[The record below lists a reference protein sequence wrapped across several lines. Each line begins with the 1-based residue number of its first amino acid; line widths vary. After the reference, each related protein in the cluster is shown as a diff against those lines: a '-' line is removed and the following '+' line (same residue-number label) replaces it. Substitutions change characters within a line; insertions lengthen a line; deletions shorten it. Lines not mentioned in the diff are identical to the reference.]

1 MNKEIKLGSLKDALC
16 YWPTVLPAPTDVVR
30 DAAAK
35 AGFDDLIPDAP
46 PVSQT
51 LKEVAEDVTKELFGN
66 CPNELVRVTACERD
80 RTWEVNRQMR
90 GWTNNEFKSLYSV
103 TCDEKGEGIEL
114 HTIGNDRNPA
124 ITDPGCNHEVV
135 YASVIKHKIAKTMVS
150 RMTILP
156 RTTITK
162 TLIKAM
168 SRWNAQ
174 SLQPR
179 GGLYF
184 LGSDYVE
191 KYHTFAE
198 AMPKGNVF
206 IAAPIVP
213 QDIPGFTTHLMDKLQ
228 EELTDFS
235 AQTLQ
240 QLEELSASGKEL
252 RSDSVQTRKRAIE
265 QKLQKLNEYEQK
277 TGQKLDDHRKMLA
290 QVQGLLDA
298 QRMMEVS
305 AA

>member
-1 MNKEIKLGSLKDALC
+1 MSKEIKLGSLKDALC

-46 PVSQT
+46 PASQT

-66 CPNELVRVTACERD
+66 CQNELVRVTACERD

-90 GWTNNEFKSLYSV
+90 GWTTNKFKPLYSV

-114 HTIGNDRNPA
+114 HTASGY

-135 YASVIKHKIAKTMVS
+135 HRHKVGRAIEQKMVS

-198 AMPKGNVF
+198 AMPNGNVF

-228 EELTDFS
+228 EELTDFT

-240 QLEELSASGKEL
+240 QLEDLSASGKEL